1 MAAIVWDAEGAHVY
15 QTGVSKGVLY
25 PFDLIQN
32 HYGNG
37 VAWNGL
43 KTVSESPE
51 GASSSD
57 IYADNIKYLSLIS
70 AESLKFTI
78 EAYTFPD
85 EFAVCDGTASLVP
98 GANIGQQPRVR
109 FGFSYVTKIGND
121 TKGDQL
127 GELLHIIYGAM
138 AAPSEKAYN
147 TISDSPEAISFS
159 WECSTTPV
167 NVTGF
172 QPTSLITLDSTKIEK
187 TKFKR
192 VTDKLYGVSGQPT
205 LVMPDEIKTLL
216 TTP

>member
-1 MAAIVWDAEGAHVY
+1 MAAIVWDVEGAHIY

-25 PFDLIQN
+25 PFNLTTN
-32 HYGNG
+32 TYGNG

-51 GASSSD
+51 GAESSD

-187 TKFKR
+187 AKLKK
-192 VTDKLYGVSGQPT
+192 VTDKLYGVTGQPT

-216 TTP
+216 TAP